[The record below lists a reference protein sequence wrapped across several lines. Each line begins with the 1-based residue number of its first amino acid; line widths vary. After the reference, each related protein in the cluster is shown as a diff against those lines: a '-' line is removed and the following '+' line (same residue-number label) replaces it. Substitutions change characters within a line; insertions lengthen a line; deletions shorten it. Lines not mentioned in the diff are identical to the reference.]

1 LGNKMFAEQRSGWD
15 VASFA
20 AESGVA
26 RATLYNL
33 WSSQGQLGPRFV
45 HIGRR
50 RVIIESPA
58 EWLQRVAASQRAGT
72 RGGRP

>member
-1 LGNKMFAEQRSGWD
+1 MFAEQRSGWD

-26 RATLYNL
+26 RATVFNQ
-33 WSSQGQLGPRFV
+33 WSSQGHHGPRVV
-45 HIGRR
+45 HKGRR
-50 RVIIESPA
+50 RGINESPA